1 MPDNEPV
8 KSGDKKKRTPL
19 ESLRMD
25 KTVVSVVSLH
35 EADALD
41 KAYWAAQSP
50 RDRRIALEFMRQVLY
65 GYDPIS
71 DRVEGVFEVIERPP
85 R

>member
-8 KSGDKKKRTPL
+8 KSGDKKKLTPL

-50 RDRRIALEFMRQVLY
+50 RDRLIALEFMRQVMY
-65 GYDPIS
+65 GYDSIS
-71 DRVEGVFEVIERPP
+71 GRIERVFEVIKRPP

>member
-8 KSGDKKKRTPL
+8 KSRDKEKRTPL

-50 RDRRIALEFMRQVLY
+50 RDRLIALEFMRQVMY

-71 DRVEGVFEVIERPP
+71 DRVERVFEVIKRPP

>member
-1 MPDNEPV
+1 MKSKATPLSRGFRMPDNEPV
-8 KSGDKKKRTPL
+8 KSRDKEKRTPL

-50 RDRRIALEFMRQVLY
+50 TRSAR
-65 GYDPIS
+65 
-71 DRVEGVFEVIERPP
+71 
-85 R
+85 

>member
-8 KSGDKKKRTPL
+8 KSVDKKKRTPL

-35 EADALD
+35 EADAHD

-50 RDRRIALEFMRQVLY
+50 RDRLIALEFMRQVMY

-71 DRVEGVFEVIERPP
+71 DRVERVFRVIERPS

>member
-1 MPDNEPV
+1 MPHNEPP
-8 KSGDKKKRTPL
+8 KNGDNKRRSPL
-19 ESLRMD
+19 ESIRMD

-50 RDRRIALEFMRQVLY
+50 RDRLIALEFMRQVMY

-71 DRVEGVFEVIERPP
+71 DRVERVFEVIKRPP